1 MLHQNS
7 ATGYMNQKHLSIK
20 KEAMLTYV
28 FRLQDVPK
36 HSLGLNKS
44 CNEIY
49 DMKFVDTTVFNQSA
63 LKFNLKHWFLL
74 FWLLARPYIMVV
86 HPYDKS
92 FMSIQCYNTH

>member
-36 HSLGLNKS
+36 HLLCLNKS
-44 CNEIY
+44 CN
-49 DMKFVDTTVFNQSA
+49 DMKFVETTVYNQSA

-74 FWLLARPYIMVV
+74 FLAP
-86 HPYDKS
+86 
-92 FMSIQCYNTH
+92 C

>member
-7 ATGYMNQKHLSIK
+7 TTGYMNQKHLSIK

-36 HSLGLNKS
+36 HLLCLNKS

-49 DMKFVDTTVFNQSA
+49 DMKFVDTTA
-63 LKFNLKHWFLL
+63 L
-74 FWLLARPYIMVV
+74 
-86 HPYDKS
+86 
-92 FMSIQCYNTH
+92 